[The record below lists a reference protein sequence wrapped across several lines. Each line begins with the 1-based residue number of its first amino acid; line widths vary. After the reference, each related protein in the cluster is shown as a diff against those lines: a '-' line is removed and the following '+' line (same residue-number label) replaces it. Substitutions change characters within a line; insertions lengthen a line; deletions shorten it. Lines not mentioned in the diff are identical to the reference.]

1 VVERSQPRGTVGLSD
16 SARPR
21 GPLFGVILGILLVL
35 LFCAGGGVWF
45 FLERMRPERVAK
57 ALSQAFAQTLG
68 LSPSITL
75 RDWVVVEEKKPI
87 AELALVSRDAD
98 VSHRIE
104 SVRLRSKAE
113 LSLRAVFRVKA
124 GFDLRDPDTRLSL
137 DPRLRKADF
146 ALPLPR
152 ILSADMIS
160 YEVLAD
166 REGLWNR
173 IDEAEKAQA
182 MRDMRTEALAEAM
195 HAGLLRECESR
206 LEAELAEVSRRT
218 GIEVAVRYRG
228 SLAKADSL
236 KASSNSPMLP

>member
-1 VVERSQPRGTVGLSD
+1 MGQ
-16 SARPR
+16 
-21 GPLFGVILGILLVL
+21 ILGILLAL
-35 LFCAGGGVWF
+35 LFCAGGGAWF
-45 FLERMRPERVAK
+45 FLDRMRPERVGK
-57 ALSQAFAQTLG
+57 ALSEALVQSLG
-68 LSPSITL
+68 LSPSVTL
-75 RDWVVVEEKKPI
+75 RDWVVVEEKKPL

-113 LSLRAVFRVKA
+113 LSLRAVFRIKA
-124 GFDLRDPDTRLSL
+124 GFDLRDPDTRFAL
-137 DPRLRKADF
+137 DPGLRKAYFD
-146 ALPLPR
+146 LPLPR
-152 ILSADMIS
+152 VLSAEMIR

-166 REGLWNR
+166 REGWWNR

-182 MRDMRTEALAEAM
+182 MADLRTKALAEAM
-195 HAGLLRECESR
+195 RAGLLRECESR
-206 LEAELAEVSRRT
+206 LEEEVAGVSRRT

>member
-1 VVERSQPRGTVGLSD
+1 ML
-16 SARPR
+16 
-21 GPLFGVILGILLVL
+21 
-35 LFCAGGGVWF
+35 CAGGGAWYL
-45 FLERMRPERVAK
+45 LERLRPERVGK
-57 ALSQAFAQTLG
+57 ALSEALFQSLG
-68 LSPSITL
+68 LSPSVTL

-98 VSHRIE
+98 VSHRVE

-124 GFDLRDPDTRLSL
+124 GFDLRDPGTRLSL
-137 DPRLRKADF
+137 DPGLRKADF
-146 ALPLPR
+146 TLPLPR
-152 ILSADMIS
+152 VLSADMIR

-166 REGLWNR
+166 REGWWNR

-182 MRDMRTEALAEAM
+182 MRDLRTDALAGAM
-195 HAGLLRECESR
+195 RAGLLRECESR
-206 LEAELAEVSRRT
+206 LEEELAGVSRRT
-218 GIEVAVRYRG
+218 GIVVAVRYRG